1 MYVTFTG
8 TALVLLLIVF
18 FVPRGFGSTMANS
31 PMVIMWPN
39 SDGSITLS
47 QRKTSAEVMPT
58 VVANPPRV
66 ATLSTSLSSVRSSM
80 VKCHQ
85 PFLISVYYYSDY
97 WDKTSVGLHHCSTW
111 LICSYF
117 SAFFV
122 PTISLEGQL

>member
-8 TALVLLLIVF
+8 TALVLLLIV

-80 VKCHQ
+80 VECHRL
-85 PFLISVYYYSDY
+85 FLISVYYSSDY
-97 WDKTSVGLHHCSTW
+97 GDKTSVGLHHCSTW
-111 LICSYF
+111 LNAAIF
-117 SAFFV
+117 LFFFL